1 MPNYDYKCTACGFTV
16 IDMQLPIAER
26 DYPTTQEC
34 PQCDSKGTVE
44 HMISAPAISYTI
56 NRGGV
61 KTPESFKDILRDI
74 KSKHRGSTINV
85 D

>member
-1 MPNYDYKCTACGFTV
+1 MPHYDYRCTACDFVV

-26 DYPTTQEC
+26 YYPTTQPC
-34 PQCDSKGTVE
+34 PKCDAENTIEMVAA
-44 HMISAPAISYTI
+44 APGVGYTI
-56 NRGGV
+56 NRGGL

>member
-1 MPNYDYKCTACGFTV
+1 
-16 IDMQLPIAER
+16 MQLPIAER

-34 PQCDSKGTVE
+34 PQCDSKRV
-44 HMISAPAISYTI
+44 ISAPGVSYTI